1 MLSLQY
7 NGEPSMNPQP
17 HPSREPESRLG
28 ILVNWLA
35 LAALLALGVFAAP
48 ARAGVAEPESG
59 ALMLKRSAD
68 AEPVAALRVATRM
81 HATVTGNIARV
92 EVTQT
97 FSNPCDAWVEG
108 LYVFPLPEGAAVDQ
122 MSMQVG
128 ERRIVGEIREREA
141 AHQAY
146 EKAKSE
152 GRRAS
157 LVDQER
163 PNMFTSTVANIAPG
177 SSVTVSI
184 AYLDSIAFRDG
195 RYRLSLPLAITP
207 RYTPG
212 ATADPEVGAAGAVAP
227 EYLPR
232 ESGSSAAG
240 VSLGQP
246 PTPERVTG
254 AAQDVSIAVELEPGF
269 ALASVES
276 LHHAV
281 TATTTATGRRITL
294 TAAQVPADRDFEL
307 VWKPQVIPDTQAAA
321 FAEHLDGDDY
331 VLVMLTPPQMT
342 QRTGAPRE
350 VIFIIDTSGSMGGPS
365 IEQARAAL
373 RLGVARLGPGDSFNV
388 IRFSD
393 TASRLFASSVPAS
406 ARNRAAA
413 ASFIDALQAGG
424 GTEMRPALEL
434 AFASEPTPGLL
445 RQIVFITDGSVG
457 NESELVKLIH
467 ERIGTGRLFT
477 VGIGAD
483 PNAYFMHA
491 AAAAGRGSYT
501 FISNR
506 ALVQERMGDLFMK
519 LEQPALVN
527 LTIRWPG
534 DAAAQLAAPLPGDV
548 YAGDPIVVAARLS
561 AVPQG
566 LLTLSGESQGHA
578 WVRQIPLVP
587 VTAQSGVAKLW
598 ARERIADL
606 TQQQSFGADAAQ
618 MKSSILDLALAHH
631 LVSQYTSLV
640 AIDVTPVR
648 PVGTPYE
655 QEQAP
660 TSAPVGSYWANS
672 TGFARTATPAPLLLL
687 VGAFL
692 CALAALLLG
701 REPAALARMR
711 GQPR

>member
-1 MLSLQY
+1 MAS
-7 NGEPSMNPQP
+7 QP
-17 HPSREPESRLG
+17 HPPQEPQSRLNV
-28 ILVNWLA
+28 LVNWLA
-35 LAALLALGVFAAP
+35 LATLLALGFLAAP
-48 ARAGVAEPESG
+48 APAQTPEPASG
-59 ALMLKRSAD
+59 ALMLKASAA

-81 HATVTGNIARV
+81 HATVTGNLARV

-97 FSNPCDAWVEG
+97 FTNPCDGFVEG

-128 ERRIVGEIREREA
+128 ERRIAGEIRERQA

-146 EKAKSE
+146 AQAKSE
-152 GRRAS
+152 GRQAT
-157 LVDQER
+157 LVDQQR

-195 RYRLSLPLAITP
+195 RFRLSLPMAITP

-212 ATADPEVGAAGAVAP
+212 ATADPEIGAAGVVAP
-227 EYLPR
+227 EDLPR
-232 ESGSSAAG
+232 GSDTGTAAAG
-240 VSLGQP
+240 QA
-246 PTPERVTG
+246 PTPERVTS
-254 AAQDVSIAVELEPGF
+254 AVQNVSITVDLEPGF

-281 TATTTATGRRITL
+281 TTIPTDTGRRISL
-294 TAAQVPADRDFEL
+294 AAAQVPADRDFEL
-307 VWKPQVIPDTQAAA
+307 VWKPQVVPDTQAAA
-321 FAEHLDGDDY
+321 FAEHLGDDDY

-342 QRTGAPRE
+342 QRASAARE

-373 RLGVARLGPGDSFNV
+373 RLGVARLTPGDSFNV

-393 TASRLFASSVPAS
+393 TASQLFARAVPAS
-406 ARNRAAA
+406 PQNRAAA
-413 ASFIDALQAGG
+413 GAFIDALEAGG

-434 AFASEPTPGLL
+434 AFTTEPARGLL

-457 NESELVKLIH
+457 NEGELVKLIH
-467 ERIGTGRLFT
+467 ERIGAGRLFT

-501 FISNR
+501 FIGNR
-506 ALVQERMGDLFMK
+506 AQVQERMGDLFMK
-519 LEQPALVN
+519 LEQPSLVN
-527 LTIRWPG
+527 LAVHWPA
-534 DAAAQLAAPLPGDV
+534 DAAAELAAPLPADV
-548 YAGDPIVVAARLS
+548 YAGDPITIAARLG

-566 LLTLSGESQGHA
+566 LVTLSGESEGHA
-578 WVRQIPLVP
+578 WVRQIPLMP

-606 TQQQSFGADAAQ
+606 TQQHSFGVDAAK
-618 MKSSILDLALAHH
+618 MKSSILDLALTHH

-648 PVGTPYE
+648 AAGTPYA

-672 TGFARTATPAPLLLL
+672 AGFARTATPAPLLLL
-687 VGAFL
+687 VGALL
-692 CALAALLLG
+692 CALAALL
-701 REPAALARMR
+701 RFRAPAVTARRRR
-711 GQPR
+711 G